1 MVKDA
6 VVKIDK
12 ALLDKIEE
20 LISENKYQYA
30 SSKQVVNLAVL
41 EFLKSNSLNKLNN
54 KVNR

>member
-12 ALLDKIEE
+12 ELLGLIEE
-20 LISENKYQYA
+20 LILENKYKYA

-41 EFLKSNSLNKLNN
+41 EFLKSNSLSKL
-54 KVNR
+54 KRISGR